1 MPNIGSATSAPATS
15 IVTTAETLAVNI
27 PVTPLSLPGASP
39 QQVIIRGGVVVTTGA
54 STTQLSV
61 KLRAGQSN
69 TTTAQVGNT
78 ETEVAA
84 AAATLYIPFEF
95 VDTTVGNLTGLGY
108 SITVSQVAAT
118 GNGTIVQVVYEI
130 DYTIP

>member
-1 MPNIGSATSAPATS
+1 VPNIGTATSSPATS
-15 IVTTAETLAVNI
+15 VVTTAETLAANI
-27 PVTPLSLPGASP
+27 PATPLALPGGSP
-39 QQVIIRGGVVVTTGA
+39 QQVIIRGGVVITTGA
-54 STTQLSV
+54 SVTQVSV
-61 KLRAGQSN
+61 KLRVGQNN

-84 AAATLYIPFEF
+84 AAATLYVPFEF
-95 VDTTVGNLTGLGY
+95 VDLVPGDLVNSGY